1 MGVTNSRKLTDRTNQ
16 SRCGPWYSK
25 RRNLLPAGKHE
36 RKYRIVITSVYLPAL
51 RPPFPHSAHL
61 RTRRHHCWNIYTR
74 LSPPC
79 SPRCRRLRGAPA
91 RRPARSRCRARTR
104 WPRHSGRYARAGPGE
119 PERAFTVSL
128 PGTEAAISF
137 SVRLRDVLY
146 VSGSGIRLLPRSHC
160 SVCSR
165 AAGRT
170 VPMAAARRADFRRR
184 SPRPPTGPSP

>member
-1 MGVTNSRKLTDRTNQ
+1 M
-16 SRCGPWYSK
+16 
-25 RRNLLPAGKHE
+25 HE
-36 RKYRIVITSVYLPAL
+36 RKYRFVIRSVYLPAL
-51 RPPFPHSAHL
+51 KSPFPHSATSEPAAL
-61 RTRRHHCWNIYTR
+61 YWNIR
-74 LSPPC
+74 GFLRPAPGAC
-79 SPRCRRLRGAPA
+79 GSPRCRRLRGAPA